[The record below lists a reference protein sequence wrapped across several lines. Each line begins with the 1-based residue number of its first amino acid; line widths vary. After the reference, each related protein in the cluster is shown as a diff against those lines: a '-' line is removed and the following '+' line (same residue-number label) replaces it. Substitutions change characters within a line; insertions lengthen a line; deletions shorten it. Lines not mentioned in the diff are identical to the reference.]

1 MAEIIK
7 STDKK
12 AVQEAVRIFMSGGVV
27 VYPTETSYG
36 LGADATSNK
45 AVKKVIALK
54 KRAKTKKISIAFS
67 DLKMAQ
73 KYLIITKDAERLA
86 KAFLPGPL
94 TLVVENR
101 VKKKVGF
108 RIPNNKL
115 VRSMIKKLGKPITAT
130 SANISGE
137 GDLYKIKDVMKIFD
151 NKANLIIDGGNL
163 KKRSTSTV
171 FDVMERKILRKGPVS
186 EKKILSVLNA
196 YSRPT

>member
-1 MAEIIK
+1 
-7 STDKK
+7 
-12 AVQEAVRIFMSGGVV
+12 
-27 VYPTETSYG
+27 
-36 LGADATSNK
+36 
-45 AVKKVIALK
+45 
-54 KRAKTKKISIAFS
+54 
-67 DLKMAQ
+67 
-73 KYLIITKDAERLA
+73 
-86 KAFLPGPL
+86 
-94 TLVVENR
+94 
-101 VKKKVGF
+101 
-108 RIPNNKL
+108 
-115 VRSMIKKLGKPITAT
+115 MIKKLGKPITAT

>member
-36 LGADATSNK
+36 LGGDATSNK